1 MSTTKRVIHIA
12 QVTDDFT
19 SGVSNVVPNYIKYE
33 KQIYNEVELIN
44 LNNVKLSDAINRLLC
59 SAGLNNS
66 VVVFHEIYRVPLF
79 LLASVCRFSN
89 IDYFVVPHGSL
100 TRQAQTQRAIVKKCI
115 NLLFVNKYVSKARGV
130 HFLSNRE
137 CEESIRFK
145 AKDRFI
151 IPNGVEIPNCYATN
165 RNENIKRIVFIGRL
179 DIFVKGLDLL
189 IESAALAQ
197 NQIRANAATI
207 EMYGPSYNGSAKKLA
222 DEIQKKGI
230 ADILQLKGPLAPENK
245 KQVLSNAYCYIQ
257 LSRTEGF
264 PTSVI
269 EAMSFG
275 LPVIVTEG
283 TTWKDEVLAKNLGFG
298 VNGEPIKIAEA
309 ITALLSNDEL
319 HDTMAQNARTLAK
332 ANYSWETIA
341 KAQLKHYA
349 AFNDFCL

>member
-1 MSTTKRVIHIA
+1 MSTPKRVIHIA

-33 KQIYNEVELIN
+33 KQLLDEVELIN
-44 LNNVKLSDAINRLLC
+44 LNNVKILDAVNCLLNSVC
-59 SAGLNNS
+59 PKNS

-79 LLASVCRFSN
+79 LLASICRFSN

-115 NLLFVNKYVSKARGV
+115 NLLFANKYVREAKGV
-130 HFLSNRE
+130 HFLSTRE
-137 CEESIRFK
+137 CEESIRFE

-151 IPNGVEIPNCYATN
+151 IPNGVEIPNCYSMN
-165 RNENIKRIVFIGRL
+165 CSESLKRIIFIGRL

-189 IESAALAQ
+189 IESATLAQ

-207 EMYGPSYNGSAKKLA
+207 EIYGPSFNGSAKKLA
-222 DEIQKKGI
+222 DDIQINGI
-230 ADILQLKGPLAPENK
+230 ADIVQLKGPLAPEK
-245 KQVLSNAYCYIQ
+245 KSQVLSNAYCYIQ

-283 TTWKDEVLAKNLGFG
+283 TTWKDEVLAKNLGLG
-298 VNGEPIKIAEA
+298 VNGEPGKIAEA
-309 ITALLSNDEL
+309 ITVLLTNDEL
-319 HDTMAQNARTLAK
+319 HDTMAQNARLLAK

-341 KAQLKHYA
+341 KAQLKHYT
-349 AFNDFCL
+349 AFNDSCL